1 MDSRILVVDDDP
13 VVREVLEQI
22 IARVAGCKPE
32 VARDGI
38 EGLQKIQNN
47 DYEIIFTDLKMPRL
61 GGMDFLK
68 EIKKI
73 RPAASVVVITGFPTV
88 ENAVNAMKEGAD
100 DFITK
105 PFSIDSVQG
114 VISRLQGAQKLG
126 REGGGS
132 KNLTPE
138 SVKRLNADLFS
149 KIQKINLLHVIS
161 SELDGISSNFEVY
174 EKVVGMASKLL
185 FAREVSF
192 GLVESGYLKIKKS
205 KGTGERDIPVAGS
218 FLEKVIRNGK
228 HYVAPAGEINPH
240 TGNLLTVPM
249 LSIPFS
255 INGEVYGI
263 LNASEKADGTG
274 FSEDEIGLVLTFA
287 KKAALRIENNALYD
301 VFYSSMV
308 SALKS
313 LVNSIEAR
321 DSYTKQHSERV
332 TKYALQIAEEMGLD
346 EEEKN
351 AIGFGGY
358 LHDIGKIG
366 VRDTVLLKPGV
377 LDEDELAEI
386 KLHPII
392 GDNIMAPLRFLPKEK
407 ALIRHHH
414 ERFDGKGYPDGLS
427 GEQLPIMVRILSVA
441 DTYDAMTSV
450 RPYRSAKP
458 HQSALKELL
467 KCSNSQFDG
476 QVVQA
481 FSRTPAG
488 KGSKLSGS

>member
-1 MDSRILVVDDDP
+1 MESRILIVDDDP

-22 IARVAGCKPE
+22 IARVAGHKPDI
-32 VARDGI
+32 ARDGL
-38 EGLQKIQNN
+38 EGLQKVQDN
-47 DYEIIFTDLKMPRL
+47 DYDIIFTDLKMPRL

-73 RPAASVVVITGFPTV
+73 RQDASVVVITGFPTV

-105 PFSIDSVQG
+105 PFSIDSVQN
-114 VISRLQGAQKLG
+114 VISRLQGARELSI
-126 REGGGS
+126 EGGGKS
-132 KNLTPE
+132 LSPE

-149 KIQKINLLHVIS
+149 KIQKINLLHAIS
-161 SELDGISSNFEVY
+161 SELDGINSNFEVY
-174 EKVVGMASKLL
+174 EKVVGMTSKLL

-205 KGTGERDIPVAGS
+205 KGTGERDVPIAGS
-218 FLEKVIRNGK
+218 FLEKVLKNGK
-228 HYVAPAGEINPH
+228 HYVAPAGEVNPH

-263 LNASEKADGTG
+263 LNVSEKTDGTS

-332 TKYALQIAEEMGLD
+332 TKYAIQIAEEMGLG

-351 AIGFGGY
+351 VIGFGGY

-414 ERFDGKGYPDGLS
+414 ERFDGKGYPDGLT
-427 GEQLPIMVRILSVA
+427 GEQLPIIVRILSVA

-467 KCSNSQFDG
+467 RCSGTQFDG

-481 FSRTPAG
+481 FGRTPAG
-488 KGSKLSGS
+488 KGVKLSNS

>member
-1 MDSRILVVDDDP
+1 MESRILIVDDDP

-22 IARVAGCKPE
+22 IARVAAQKPD
-32 VARDGI
+32 VARDGM
-38 EGLQKIQNN
+38 EGLQKAQDNEY
-47 DYEIIFTDLKMPRL
+47 DIIFTDLKMPRL

-68 EIKKI
+68 GIKKA
-73 RPAASVVVITGFPTV
+73 RPEVSVVVITGFPTV
-88 ENAVNAMKEGAD
+88 ENAVSAMKEGAD

-105 PFSIDSVQG
+105 PFSIESVQNVIARLNG
-114 VISRLQGAQKLG
+114 TRKISRESGDSL
-126 REGGGS
+126 S
-132 KNLTPE
+132 HE
-138 SVKRLNADLFS
+138 SVKRLNSDLFS
-149 KIQKINLLHVIS
+149 KIQKINLLQSIS
-161 SELDGISSNFEVY
+161 SELDGINSNFEVY
-174 EKVVGMASKLL
+174 EKIVGMTSKLL

-192 GLVESGYLKIKKS
+192 GMVESGYLKVKQA
-205 KGTGERDIPVAGS
+205 KGIRETDVPIAGS

-228 HYVAPAGEINPH
+228 HYVAQAGEVNPH
-240 TGNLLTVPM
+240 TGNLLTAPM

-255 INGEVYGI
+255 INGEVYGL
-263 LNASEKADGTG
+263 LNASDKSDGTG
-274 FSEDEIGLVLTFA
+274 FSEDEVGLGLTFA
-287 KKAALRIENNALYD
+287 KKVALRIENNALYD

-332 TKYALQIAEEMGLD
+332 TDYSLQIAEAMGLGED
-346 EEEKN
+346 EKN

-366 VRDTVLLKPGV
+366 VRDTVLLKPGT
-377 LDEDELAEI
+377 LNEDELAEI
-386 KLHPII
+386 RLHPII

-414 ERFDGKGYPDGLS
+414 ERFDGKGYPDGIA
-427 GEQLPIMVRILSVA
+427 GDEIPMIVRILSVA

-458 HQSALKELL
+458 HQSAIKELIR
-467 KCSNSQFDG
+467 CSDSQFDG
-476 QVVQA
+476 TVVEA
-481 FSRTPAG
+481 FCQTPAG
-488 KGSKLSGS
+488 KGVKIPSR

>member
-1 MDSRILVVDDDP
+1 MEGRILIVDDDP
-13 VVREVLEQI
+13 VVREVLDQI
-22 IARVAGCKPE
+22 IARVAVHKPD
-32 VARDGI
+32 VARDGM
-38 EGLQKIQNN
+38 EGLQKAQEN
-47 DYEIIFTDLKMPRL
+47 DYDIIFTDLKMPRL

-73 RPAASVVVITGFPTV
+73 SPDISVVVITGFPTV
-88 ENAVNAMKEGAD
+88 ENAVSAMKEGAD

-105 PFSIDSVQG
+105 PFSIDAVQN
-114 VISRLQGAQKLG
+114 VISRLQGARKLS
-126 REGGGS
+126 RESGGQ
-132 KNLTPE
+132 NLSPE
-138 SVKRLNADLFS
+138 SVKRLNSDLFS
-149 KIQKINLLHVIS
+149 KIQKINLLHSVS
-161 SELDGISSNFEVY
+161 SELDGISSNIEVY
-174 EKVVGMASKLL
+174 EKVVGMTSKLL

-192 GLVESGYLKIKKS
+192 GIVESGYLKIKKS
-205 KGTGERDIPVAGS
+205 KGTGERDVPIAGS
-218 FLEKVIRNGK
+218 FLEKVIRNGR
-228 HYVAPAGEINPH
+228 HYLAPAGEINPH
-240 TGNLLTVPM
+240 SGNLLTAPM

-263 LNASEKADGTG
+263 LSASDKTDGTC

-287 KKAALRIENNALYD
+287 KKVGLRIENNALYD

-313 LVNSIEAR
+313 LVISIEAR

-332 TKYALQIAEEMGLD
+332 TGYALQIAEAMNLSQ
-346 EEEKN
+346 EEKD

-366 VRDTVLLKPGV
+366 VRDKVLTKPGV
-377 LDEDELAEI
+377 LDDDELAEI

-392 GDNIMAPLRFLPKEK
+392 GDNIMAPLRFLPREK

-414 ERFDGKGYPDGLS
+414 ERFDGKGYPDGLA
-427 GEQLPIMVRILSVA
+427 GEQIPIIVRILSVA

-458 HQSALKELL
+458 HQSAMKELIR
-467 KCSNSQFDG
+467 CSNTQFDG
-476 QVVQA
+476 EVVQA
-481 FSRTPAG
+481 FIRTPAG
-488 KGSKLSGS
+488 KGVKLTTP